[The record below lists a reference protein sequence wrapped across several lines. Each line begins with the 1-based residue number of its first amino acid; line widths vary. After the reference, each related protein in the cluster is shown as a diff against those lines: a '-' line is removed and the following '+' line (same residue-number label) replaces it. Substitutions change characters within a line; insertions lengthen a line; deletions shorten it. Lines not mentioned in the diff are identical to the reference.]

1 MASPWI
7 DVSVTLRTGMVTW
20 PGDPP
25 AHISHALDMERGDPC
40 TVSLL
45 EMGAHTGTHMD
56 APAHFVRGGIGI
68 DNMPLNVAIGSA
80 RVIPIRDRESIKTDE
95 LVRHSIRRGERVLFK
110 THNSN
115 HCWNTDRFFEDFVY
129 LSATAAQYLVER
141 QVRLIGV
148 DYLSVGGFRAD
159 GVETHQALLK
169 AGIWIIEG
177 LNLKRIRPGRVQLVC
192 LPLKIAGGDGA
203 PARALVRPMDRFG
216 REKR

>member
-1 MASPWI
+1 MASPWM
-7 DVSVTLRTGMVTW
+7 DVSVTLKTGMVSW

-25 AHISHALDMERGDPC
+25 ARFSHAKEIERGDPC

-68 DNMPLNVAIGSA
+68 DALPLDAAMGSA
-80 RVIPIRDRESIKTDE
+80 RVISIRDRQAIQADE
-95 LVRHSIRRGERVLFK
+95 LMRHAIRRGERVLFK
-110 THNSN
+110 TFNSD
-115 HCWNTDRFFEDFVY
+115 HCWDTDSFFEDFVY

-141 QVRLIGV
+141 QVRLVGV

-159 GVETHQALLK
+159 GVETHQALLR

-177 LNLKRIRPGRVQLVC
+177 LNLNRVWPGRVQLVC
-192 LPLKIAGGDGA
+192 LPLKISGGDGG
-203 PARALVRPMDRFG
+203 PARALVRQINRSG
-216 REKR
+216 NE